1 MNVVERLNEIKEL
14 LKFSLY
20 HVADTK
26 VDSLY
31 EDWTQGKVKLTEKQ
45 EWLLFNFIDRISN
58 ALYSGKEF

>member
-14 LKFSLY
+14 LKFRLY
-20 HVADTK
+20 HVADRK

-45 EWLLFNFIDRISN
+45 EWLLFNFIDRVSN
-58 ALYSGKEF
+58 ALYFGKEF